1 MTDKEEILLY
11 ANEYDDKK
19 AYQKYNI
26 TPKELKETRRKVN
39 NMAIKKKEKKIEY
52 IPLGSL
58 KLDFKNPR
66 LPINTSNEADIIKW
80 MLEDASIIELML
92 AIGQN
97 DFFIGEALLVVE
109 DNNNFVVIEGNRR
122 LTSLK
127 ILNNP
132 DLAKIHTK
140 KVQRVLEETKYRP
153 SEIPCII
160 FDSRNDISQY
170 LGYRHITGIKSW
182 GMLAKAKYLNSL
194 IPLLKTKGLYN
205 QSRELAKKIGSRS
218 DYVKRVLISYKIYE
232 IIKDNNFYKI
242 FQLNETT
249 FHFNYIADSLR
260 YENIKNFINIDL
272 EDNNTL
278 SSINKDNLA
287 TLISWFFKKNDQLR
301 SRVYGNSDNLSKL
314 NKILSNKEVTS
325 KFFQGLSLDDAFNL
339 TEIDAGTFTAELYAS
354 LQELKTAHSYIHQ
367 IKNHNDRDME
377 MLGEIVNL
385 CKVIR
390 NSINAKDDSFD
401 Y

>member
-1 MTDKEEILLY
+1 MKNKQI
-11 ANEYDDKK
+11 NF
-19 AYQKYNI
+19 I
-26 TPKELKETRRKVN
+26 ELSK
-39 NMAIKKKEKKIEY
+39 
-52 IPLGSL
+52 L

-66 LPINTSNEADIIKW
+66 LPIQVFNEEEIIEW

-122 LTSLK
+122 LTALK

-153 SEIPCII
+153 TEIPCII
-160 FDSRNDISQY
+160 FDSRNDILQY

-194 IPLLKTKGLYN
+194 TPILETKGLYN

-218 DYVKRVLISYKIYE
+218 DYVKRMLVSYKIYE
-232 IIKDNNFYKI
+232 IIKDHNFYKI
-242 FQLNETT
+242 PQLDETT
-249 FHFNYIADSLR
+249 LHFNYIADSLR
-260 YENIKNFINIDL
+260 HENIKDFINIDL

-278 SSINKDNLA
+278 SNINKDNLA
-287 TLISWFFKKNDQLR
+287 TLIDWFFRKNDQLR
-301 SRVYGNSDNLSKL
+301 SRVYGNSKDLSAL
-314 NKILSNKEVTS
+314 NSILEDEDALEYFKDGNSLEES
-325 KFFQGLSLDDAFNL
+325 LKFTIINSD
-339 TEIDAGTFTAELYAS
+339 TFHH
-354 LQELKTAHSYIHQ
+354 ELKNGLRSLKYAHSFIHQ
-367 IKNHNDRDME
+367 IKEHNDNDIVTIR
-377 MLGEIVNL
+377 EIISL
-385 CKVIR
+385 CKIIGKTIEEK
-390 NSINAKDDSFD
+390 NIDEWE
-401 Y
+401 

>member
-1 MTDKEEILLY
+1 MKNKQI
-11 ANEYDDKK
+11 NF
-19 AYQKYNI
+19 I
-26 TPKELKETRRKVN
+26 ELSK
-39 NMAIKKKEKKIEY
+39 
-52 IPLGSL
+52 L

-66 LPINTSNEADIIKW
+66 LPIQVFNEEEIIEW

-122 LTSLK
+122 LTALK

-153 SEIPCII
+153 TEIPCII
-160 FDSRNDISQY
+160 FDSRNDILQY

-194 IPLLKTKGLYN
+194 TPILETKGLYN

-242 FQLNETT
+242 PKLDETT

-260 YENIKNFINIDL
+260 HENIKSFINIDL

-278 SSINKDNLA
+278 SNINKDNLA
-287 TLISWFFKKNDQLR
+287 TLIDWFFRKNDQNR
-301 SRVYGNSDNLSKL
+301 SRVLGDSDNLNKI
-314 NKILSNKEVTS
+314 NKILSNEEVTS
-325 KFFQGLSLDDAFNL
+325 KFSNGLSLDDAFNL
-339 TEIDAGTFTAELYAS
+339 IEVDSGTFTAELYAS

-377 MLGEIVNL
+377 ILGEIVSL